1 MAHNWPINLRSVGDQ
16 CANASNRVVDVLGK
30 LVAHSLANLV
40 IALVSKII
48 GGGGPP
54 KIRHRFEV
62 PDDAVHGAYFGMIGC
77 PAGKS
82 YGR

>member
-1 MAHNWPINLRSVGDQ
+1 MAILAVGDQ

-48 GGGGPP
+48 GGGEPP

-62 PDDAVHGAYFGMIGC
+62 PNDDAVHGAYFGMIGC
-77 PAGKS
+77 PAVKS